1 MKKQSKRIEN
11 LKTLIKEETYGAK
24 DGVSL
29 LKQMGT
35 AKFTESVEAH
45 ISLNID
51 PKYANQQ
58 LRTSLVLPN
67 GTGNSVRIAVLTESD
82 YVEEALEFGADVAGS
97 DDLLE
102 EIDGGNLDFDLL
114 VTTPQLMPKLAK
126 LGRVLGPKGL
136 MPSPKSGTV
145 TSNIKETIEEFKKG
159 KLEYRA
165 DKTGIVHLNFGK
177 VSFSENELVDNL
189 VAVFNSIDKNK
200 PSGVKGRYFKSF
212 NICTTMSPSVKI
224 DLSSFRKL

>member
-11 LKTLIKEETYGAK
+11 LKTLIKEETYGVK

-67 GTGNSVRIAVLTESD
+67 GTGNAVRIAVLTESD
-82 YVEEALEFGADVAGS
+82 YE
-97 DDLLE
+97 
-102 EIDGGNLDFDLL
+102 
-114 VTTPQLMPKLAK
+114 
-126 LGRVLGPKGL
+126 R
-136 MPSPKSGTV
+136 
-145 TSNIKETIEEFKKG
+145 
-159 KLEYRA
+159 
-165 DKTGIVHLNFGK
+165 
-177 VSFSENELVDNL
+177 
-189 VAVFNSIDKNK
+189 
-200 PSGVKGRYFKSF
+200 
-212 NICTTMSPSVKI
+212 
-224 DLSSFRKL
+224 SFRIWRGCCRFR

>member
-1 MKKQSKRIEN
+1 MKKYTKRIKHLN
-11 LKTLIKEETYGAK
+11 SLITEESYTANQA
-24 DGVSL
+24 VTL
-29 LKQMGT
+29 LKDLAT
-35 AKFTESVEAH
+35 AKFVESVEAH
-45 ISLNID
+45 IALNID

-67 GTGNSVRIAVLTESD
+67 GTGKELKIAVFTEPE
-82 YVEEALEFGADVAGS
+82 YVAEALENGATIAGS

-102 EIDGGNLDFDLL
+102 DMSAGNLNFDILI
-114 VTTPQLMPKLAK
+114 TTPQLMPKLAK

-145 TSNIKETIEEFKKG
+145 TQNIKEAIVEFKKG

-165 DKTGIVHLNFGK
+165 DKTGIVHLSFGQA
-177 VSFSENELVDNL
+177 SFTSEQLEENL
-189 VAVFNSIDKNK
+189 NAVFESIEKNK

-212 NICTTMSPSVKI
+212 YVCTTMSPALNI
-224 DLSSFRKL
+224 QLNSFKK